1 MAEYLEG
8 RGVAEYLEGR
18 VIAEYVEG
26 GCGRISRGEV

>member
-18 VIAEYVEG
+18 VVAEYVEG